1 MALDINTPIRMSTRS
16 QVIIVL
22 LSFIILGFG
31 YYFSSINLLNKEWL
45 SRSGSLVVVLGI
57 MSGFSGIIQERIL
70 ISRLE
75 IRKRI
80 ELLQKKRKLRLI
92 KAEKDFIEKEL
103 NDIEGDFTDQANN
116 LMNSIKFSVGIIEG
130 VLLIFGTIIWGF
142 GDIVMMLLQ
151 QP

>member
-1 MALDINTPIRMSTRS
+1 MALDVNIPIRMSTRS

-22 LSFIILGFG
+22 LSFIILGLG
-31 YYFSSINLLNKEWL
+31 YYFSSINLLDKEWL

-92 KAEKDFIEKEL
+92 KAEKEFIEKEL
-103 NDIEGDFTDQANN
+103 DDIEGDFTDQANN
-116 LMNSIKFSVGIIEG
+116 LMNSIKFNVGIIEG

-142 GDIVMMLLQ
+142 GDIVMMILQ
-151 QP
+151 QL

>member
-1 MALDINTPIRMSTRS
+1 MALDIKIPIKMSTRS

-22 LSFIILGFG
+22 LSFIILGLG
-31 YYFSSINLLNKEWL
+31 YYFSTINLLNKEWL

-57 MSGFSGIIQERIL
+57 ISGFSGIIQERLL

-75 IRKRI
+75 IRKRV

-103 NDIEGDFTDQANN
+103 TDIEGDFTDQANN
-116 LMNSIKFSVGIIEG
+116 LMNSIKFNVGIIEG
-130 VLLIFGTIIWGF
+130 LLLIFGTVIWGF
-142 GDIVMMLLQ
+142 GDIIMMALKQL
-151 QP
+151 